1 MGVLPE
7 ADPAHGKLAQ
17 IAARTPAGFAA
28 IMPAHCELWRA
39 PRFNDQ
45 TRLCHYSSYLCG
57 PMVLEAVFCNG
68 KPIATKNSEAS
79 SSVLAVVTI
88 VTSMPRVLS
97 TLS

>member
-7 ADPAHGKLAQ
+7 ANPAQGKLAQ
-17 IAARTPAGFAA
+17 IAARTPADFAA
-28 IMPAHCELWRA
+28 IVPAHRELRRA
-39 PRFNDQ
+39 PRLNDQ

-57 PMVLEAVFCNG
+57 PVVLDAAFCNG

>member
-1 MGVLPE
+1 MSILAE
-7 ADPAHGKLAQ
+7 AYPAHGKLAQ
-17 IAARTPAGFAA
+17 IAARPPAGFAA
-28 IMPAHCELWRA
+28 IVPAHRELWRA
-39 PRFNDQ
+39 PRLNDQ

-57 PMVLEAVFCNG
+57 PVGVEAAFCNG

-88 VTSMPRVLS
+88 VTSIPRVLS